1 MLLART
7 GQDAVQGPKQQSK
20 PRRLDQHRTFPL
32 SSFDGD
38 FSLVPGPRGAFICN
52 SHPMLQGFGN
62 QKCWFQPFQ
71 WSMQDLQFFLSHQS
85 GFLSDLS
92 TVWLFEHSKHIV
104 KQSRSYHC
112 YLRLQDSHA
121 EFSNSRIGDACRA
134 ALMPV
139 MGPDSRYISSFI
151 VYSFPSSW
159 GFANKLIWIL
169 STLGYRFLT

>member
-1 MLLART
+1 MLQART

-71 WSMQDLQFFLSHQS
+71 WSMQDLQFFWAINLGSFRTYQQFDCLSIQNILLNSPDPIIVISVFKIHM
-85 GFLSDLS
+85 LSFQTQGLAMH
-92 TVWLFEHSKHIV
+92 V
-104 KQSRSYHC
+104 
-112 YLRLQDSHA
+112 
-121 EFSNSRIGDACRA
+121 GA